1 MKAFLMFKGRDFDP
15 QQLLARRDNELRN
28 RRGNEQGLELRQA
41 LPWNQAALRQDLGL
55 DILFHA
61 MARGDRFLFDVV
73 QIGVLSSVSDLDT
86 ILYRQEAYEDCARN
100 AQIVRDMYQI
110 AIDAIDGERKNYWT
124 FARTPSGVLHRAL
137 EVLQVFVGT
146 LKRLRNIADR
156 NAERFNSAAFSTLL
170 SMLQVELSDDY
181 FADIEDHLNRLMFRA
196 GVLISAGLGKGNK
209 VKNYVLRRPHRDDRG
224 WLTRLLA
231 EKPPSYSF
239 QLHPRDET
247 GAQALTRLQDQGVNL
262 VANALAQ
269 STDHILSFFQMLRA
283 ELAFY
288 IGCLNLH
295 ARLTELGEPVCFP
308 APTPAGKR
316 TLSFANLHDVSLALS
331 MGKPVVGNDL
341 KADSKDLIIVT
352 GANTGGKSTFLR
364 SVGLAHLMMQAGMFV
379 SAKSFASEMS
389 NGLLT
394 HFKREE
400 DAAMESGKWD
410 EELSRMSEIVDNLVP
425 NVFVL
430 FNESFAST
438 NEREGSEI
446 ATQIVNALLDRGVRV
461 FFVTHLYQ
469 FAIGFAARNMRNA
482 SFLRAERN
490 ADGTRPFK
498 LVEAQPLQTSYGPD
512 LYESIFGSDADVAVC
527 ASAAGAAA
535 GVGNSSR
542 VAQSDKDCAPFDP
555 GVTQR

>member
-1 MKAFLMFKGRDFDP
+1 MKAFLMFKERDFDP
-15 QQLLARRDNELRN
+15 QQLLTRRDNELRN
-28 RRGNEQGLELRQA
+28 RRGNEQGLELRQI
-41 LPWNQAALRQDLGL
+41 LPWNEAAVRQDLGL
-55 DILFHA
+55 DIVFQA
-61 MARGDRFLFDVV
+61 MALGDRFLLDAAQV
-73 QIGVLSSVSDLDT
+73 GVLSSLTDIGT
-86 ILYRQEAYEDCARN
+86 IRYRQEAYEDCARN
-100 AQIVRDMYQI
+100 SQIVREMYQI

-124 FARTPSGVLHRAL
+124 YMRTSSAVLYRAV
-137 EVLQVFVGT
+137 EVLNVFVGT
-146 LKRLRNIADR
+146 LKRLRKIADQH
-156 NAERFNSAAFSTLL
+156 AGKFKSAAFSTLL
-170 SMLQVELSDDY
+170 SMLQKELSDDY
-181 FADIEDHLNRLMFRA
+181 FAEIEDHLGRLKFRA

-209 VKNYVLRRPHRDDRG
+209 GTNYVLRRPQRDERG

-295 ARLTELGEPVCFP
+295 ARLGELGEPVCFP
-308 APTPAGKR
+308 VPMSVGMR

-331 MGKPVVGNDL
+331 MGKSVVGNDL
-341 KADSKDLIIVT
+341 NADGKDIIIVT

-364 SVGLAHLMMQAGMFV
+364 SIGLAHLMMQAGMFV
-379 SAKSFASEMS
+379 SAQSFSSELS

-410 EELSRMSEIVDNLVP
+410 EELSRMSEIVDNLRS
-425 NVFVL
+425 NAFVL

-469 FAIGFAARNMRNA
+469 FASGLGARNMRSA
-482 SFLRAERN
+482 VFLRAERN
-490 ADGTRPFK
+490 PDGTRPFK
-498 LVEAQPLQTSYGPD
+498 LVEARPLQTSYGSD
-512 LYESIFGSDADVAVC
+512 LYAAIFSEERDAPARPSAAATEARARDNSNGVVGSD
-527 ASAAGAAA
+527 
-535 GVGNSSR
+535 
-542 VAQSDKDCAPFDP
+542 
-555 GVTQR
+555 QR